1 MNNLYKVSL
10 KAKKCKLLVIIL
22 KKALAYAILFNEINN
37 TSVATKRVHTGGNC
51 QEILDSLQLS
61 ELA

>member
-22 KKALAYAILFNEINN
+22 KKALAYAILFNEIFIELSYLRWNIQ
-37 TSVATKRVHTGGNC
+37 KIMRVFFENK
-51 QEILDSLQLS
+51 
-61 ELA
+61 